1 MYYICIYPG
10 LSIISPIILPII
22 FDIFPSCPSATCQDF
37 PSWTRR
43 EGNRAT
49 KRGSAE
55 WCGSWLLP
63 YGMKILSLKPVPSY
77 AGWWFG
83 TFFIFPYIGNLFHH
97 PKWLS
102 LIFFRGVGWNHQP
115 VWIVFGFRISQ
126 NHPLSGAKDEQIPY
140 ESYEKPWLMGM
151 LGHSTLRGISLPRQT
166 SQDVKPAGL
175 QPSLWPM

>member
-1 MYYICIYPG
+1 MYISRIIHNISHHPPHYIRYIPIMSQCNVPG
-10 LSIISPIILPII
+10 LPKLDTAWRESGNEERLSRMVRILVAALWDENSIIKTSPIVCWLVVWNI
-22 FDIFPSCPSATCQDF
+22 F
-37 PSWTRR
+37 
-43 EGNRAT
+43 
-49 KRGSAE
+49 
-55 WCGSWLLP
+55 
-63 YGMKILSLKPVPSY
+63 Y
-77 AGWWFG
+77 
-83 TFFIFPYIGNLFHH
+83 FPYIGNLFHH